1 MKAAATI
8 AYLAM
13 ALVAFSNA
21 QQIGTNSPEVHP
33 SLPSQTCTS
42 SGCTTE
48 NTKIVLDANWRWT
61 HNVGGSTNC
70 YTGNKWDVT
79 LCPDPATCAK
89 NCALDG
95 ADYTGTYG
103 ISASGNTVSI
113 KLVTN
118 GPYST
123 NVGSRIYL
131 LQDDNNYK
139 IYKLL
144 NKEFTFDVDATSK
157 YSSNKAGAA
166 YGTGYC
172 DAQCP
177 HDIKF
182 INGEA
187 NVKNWV
193 PSTGDPN
200 AGSGQ
205 YGSCC
210 AEMDI
215 WESNSIS
222 QAYTSH
228 PCTDGCDFNPY
239 RLNNHTFYG
248 PGSNFNVDSTKP
260 VTVVTQFITDD
271 GTDNGNLVE
280 IKRFYVQNGK
290 AIDNSAINWSGIDAT
305 NSITDKVCNQAKTVF
320 GDTNDHS
327 KKGGLKAMGDALKKG
342 VVLTMS
348 LWVDYAAN
356 CLWLDSTYPTN
367 KSPSVP
373 GAARGTCPTTSGVP
387 ADVLAQVPGA
397 TVKYGNIKVGA
408 LGTATGGVKPPTTGP
423 TSAPSNTPSTSA
435 PTTRPTSAPSTSAPT
450 TRPTS
455 APSTSAPTTR
465 PTSAPSTSAPSSG
478 AVGAWGQCG
487 GNGYSGPTTCVS
499 GYTCKS
505 YSEWYS
511 QCIPN

>member
-1 MKAAATI
+1 MD
-8 AYLAM
+8 
-13 ALVAFSNA
+13 
-21 QQIGTNSPEVHP
+21 Q
-33 SLPSQTCTS
+33 
-42 SGCTTE
+42 
-48 NTKIVLDANWRWT
+48 D
-61 HNVGGSTNC
+61 GG
-70 YTGNKWDVT
+70 K
-79 LCPDPATCAK
+79 
-89 NCALDG
+89 
-95 ADYTGTYG
+95 
-103 ISASGNTVSI
+103 
-113 KLVTN
+113 
-118 GPYST
+118 
-123 NVGSRIYL
+123 
-131 LQDDNNYK
+131 
-139 IYKLL
+139 
-144 NKEFTFDVDATSK
+144 SK
-157 YSSNKAGAA
+157 YTSNKAGAA

-228 PCTDGCDFNPY
+228 PCTVTGQYRCSSPTECGDDATGNRFDGVCDKDGCDFNPY

-280 IKRFYVQNGK
+280 IKRFFVQNGK

-408 LGTATGGVKPPTTGP
+408 LGTTTGGVKPPTTGP
-423 TSAPSNTPSTSA
+423 TSAPSNT
-435 PTTRPTSAPSTSAPT
+435 PSTSAPT